1 MTFAS
6 NIILYDLC
14 DFISINYNS
23 VDIIVG
29 RDSRELDKISVGI
42 IAERK

>member
-1 MTFAS
+1 MTFVS

-14 DFISINYNS
+14 DFISYNS